1 LAFRSSTFWAFL
13 LHSLGFDGLG
23 LEDFG
28 FEVFGFEVFG
38 FDTFGST
45 LIFEVFFRILVDVFE
60 RAGLSR
66 TGGGMMVSTGWSSGR
81 KVLHWTKKWSKN
93 VLLFKF
99 SIVTLVCF
107 YQTRYLGSTYAQ
119 NGNYK

>member
-1 LAFRSSTFWAFL
+1 MAFRSSTFWAFL

-23 LEDFG
+23 LEDFGFEDFG

-81 KVLHWTKKWSKN
+81 KVLHWTKKMVEKC
-93 VLLFKF
+93 LTF
-99 SIVTLVCF
+99 
-107 YQTRYLGSTYAQ
+107 
-119 NGNYK
+119 

>member
-23 LEDFG
+23 LEDFGFEDFGFEVFG

-45 LIFEVFFRILVDVFE
+45 LIFEVFFRILVDGFE

-81 KVLHWTKKWSKN
+81 KVLHWTKKMVEKC
-93 VLLFKF
+93 LTF
-99 SIVTLVCF
+99 
-107 YQTRYLGSTYAQ
+107 
-119 NGNYK
+119 